1 MNGSRVTMTTP
12 ARVYQNVSYQ
22 ELLRYAETNPH
33 RARTLD
39 SMEIRMS
46 IVKETSLDSLLLP
59 GYTAFSL
66 YPTGIISLFACL
78 SDPHYYMLA
87 PPSVRTELI
96 MALTTTLQEEVE
108 ILRTTPLARKRKHL
122 YELIGKAFHGARMEE
137 KDYDDLF
144 QGIAYIREIQF
155 VIMKEAVQERV
166 EEGNGKRDGNGVRD
180 QEEYVPSGVKGE
192 IHFSSNPMNW
202 KKENATWLA
211 DHHARWVAMPS
222 GASARPFSSLVGE
235 WIVDMEGR
243 GWIVQWPEVE
253 ATKVELVAQLSTRPT
268 WQETDR
274 KQLKEVLAV
283 RLGKALTLQL
293 FHSWA

>member
-1 MNGSRVTMTTP
+1 MTTP

-33 RARTLD
+33 RVRTLD

-137 KDYDDLF
+137 KDYDDLL
-144 QGIAYIREIQF
+144 QGISYIREIQF

-166 EEGNGKRDGNGVRD
+166 EEGHGKRDGNGNGNGKGNGD
-180 QEEYVPSGVKGE
+180 QDAYVPSGVKGE

-202 KKENATWLA
+202 KKEHATWLV

-243 GWIVQWPEVE
+243 GWIIQWPEVE
-253 ATKVELVAQLSTRPT
+253 ATKVELVERLSARPT

-274 KQLKEVLAV
+274 KLLKEILAV

-293 FHSWA
+293 FHSW

>member
-1 MNGSRVTMTTP
+1 MTTP

-87 PPSVRTELI
+87 PPSVRTELV
-96 MALTTTLQEEVE
+96 MTLTTTLQEEVE
-108 ILRTTPLARKRKHL
+108 TLRTTPLARKRKHL

-144 QGIAYIREIQF
+144 QGISYIREIQF

-166 EEGNGKRDGNGVRD
+166 EEGHGKRGDDKEKGR
-180 QEEYVPSGVKGE
+180 EEYAPSGVKGE

-202 KKENATWLA
+202 KKEHATWLA

-222 GASARPFSSLVGE
+222 GASALPFSSLVGE
-235 WIVDMEGR
+235 WIVDMESR
-243 GWIVQWPEVE
+243 GWIIQWPEVE
-253 ATKVELVAQLSTRPT
+253 ATKVELVERLSARPT

-274 KQLKEVLAV
+274 KLLKEILAV

-293 FHSWA
+293 FHSW

>member
-1 MNGSRVTMTTP
+1 MTTP

-46 IVKETSLDSLLLP
+46 IVKETSLDSLLLT

-96 MALTTTLQEEVE
+96 MALATTLQEEVE
-108 ILRTTPLARKRKHL
+108 TLRTTPLARKRKHL

-137 KDYDDLF
+137 KDYNDLF

-166 EEGNGKRDGNGVRD
+166 EEGKGNGKGNE
-180 QEEYVPSGVKGE
+180 EEYASSGVKGE

-235 WIVDMEGR
+235 WIVDMESR

-274 KQLKEVLAV
+274 KLLKEVLAV
-283 RLGKALTLQL
+283 RLGKALTLQR

>member
-1 MNGSRVTMTTP
+1 MNESRVTMTTP

-108 ILRTTPLARKRKHL
+108 VLRTSPLARKRKHL

-137 KDYDDLF
+137 KDYDDLL

-166 EEGNGKRDGNGVRD
+166 EERNGA
-180 QEEYVPSGVKGE
+180 QEKEYVPSGVKGE

-293 FHSWA
+293 FHSWTTQ

>member
-1 MNGSRVTMTTP
+1 MTTP

-108 ILRTTPLARKRKHL
+108 TLRTTPLARKRKHL

-144 QGIAYIREIQF
+144 QGISYIREIQF

-166 EEGNGKRDGNGVRD
+166 EEGHGKRDGNGNGNGKGNGD
-180 QEEYVPSGVKGE
+180 QDAYVPSGVKGE

-202 KKENATWLA
+202 KKEHATWLV

-243 GWIVQWPEVE
+243 GWIIQWPEVE
-253 ATKVELVAQLSTRPT
+253 ATKVELVERLSARPT

-274 KQLKEVLAV
+274 KLLKEILAV

-293 FHSWA
+293 FHSW

>member
-1 MNGSRVTMTTP
+1 MTTP

-108 ILRTTPLARKRKHL
+108 RLRTTPLARKRKHL
-122 YELIGKAFHGARMEE
+122 YELIGKAFHGTRMEE
-137 KDYDDLF
+137 KDYDDLL
-144 QGIAYIREIQF
+144 QGIAYLREIQF

-166 EEGNGKRDGNGVRD
+166 EEGNGKRGGNGDEDRKED
-180 QEEYVPSGVKGE
+180 APVPSGVKGE

-202 KKENATWLA
+202 KRENAVWLA
-211 DHHARWVAMPS
+211 DHHARWIAMPS
-222 GASARPFSSLVGE
+222 GASARPFSSLVGK
-235 WIVDMEGR
+235 WIVDMESR

-253 ATKVELVAQLSTRPT
+253 ATKVELVERLSALPS

-274 KQLKEVLAV
+274 KQLKDVLAV
-283 RLGKALTLQL
+283 RLGKQTTLQL
-293 FHSWA
+293 FTTWA

>member
-1 MNGSRVTMTTP
+1 MTTP

-108 ILRTTPLARKRKHL
+108 TLRTTPLARKRKHL

-144 QGIAYIREIQF
+144 QGISYIREIQF

-166 EEGNGKRDGNGVRD
+166 EEGHGKRDGNGNGNGKGNGD
-180 QEEYVPSGVKGE
+180 QDAYVPSGVKGE

-202 KKENATWLA
+202 KKEHATWLV

-243 GWIVQWPEVE
+243 GWIIQWPEVE
-253 ATKVELVAQLSTRPT
+253 ATKVETFRFTFLVFTL
-268 WQETDR
+268 
-274 KQLKEVLAV
+274 LAKSHERHGV
-283 RLGKALTLQL
+283 SCCLVFSCT
-293 FHSWA
+293 

>member
-1 MNGSRVTMTTP
+1 
-12 ARVYQNVSYQ
+12 
-22 ELLRYAETNPH
+22 
-33 RARTLD
+33 
-39 SMEIRMS
+39 MS

-96 MALTTTLQEEVE
+96 MALTTTLQEETE
-108 ILRTTPLARKRKHL
+108 ILRTSPLARKRKHL

-166 EEGNGKRDGNGVRD
+166 EEGNGK
-180 QEEYVPSGVKGE
+180 QEKEREASVPSGVKGE

-222 GASARPFSSLVGE
+222 GASARSFSSLVGE

-283 RLGKALTLQL
+283 RLGKLTTLQL

>member
-1 MNGSRVTMTTP
+1 MTTP

-96 MALTTTLQEEVE
+96 MALATTLQEEVE
-108 ILRTTPLARKRKHL
+108 ILRTSPLARKRKHV

-144 QGIAYIREIQF
+144 QGISYMREIQF

-166 EEGNGKRDGNGVRD
+166 EEGNKQDK
-180 QEEYVPSGVKGE
+180 EEAPTVPSGVKGE

-202 KKENATWLA
+202 KKDHAVWLA

-222 GASARPFSSLVGE
+222 GASARPLSSLVGE
-235 WIVDMEGR
+235 WILDMESR

-253 ATKVELVAQLSTRPT
+253 ATKVELVERLSALPT

-274 KQLKEVLAV
+274 KQLKDVLAV
-283 RLGKALTLQL
+283 RLGKATTLQL
-293 FHSWA
+293 FTSWDM

>member
-1 MNGSRVTMTTP
+1 MTTP

-87 PPSVRTELI
+87 PPSVRIELI
-96 MALTTTLQEEVE
+96 MTLTTTLQEEVE
-108 ILRTTPLARKRKHL
+108 MLRTTPLARKRKHL

-144 QGIAYIREIQF
+144 QGISYIREIQF

-166 EEGNGKRDGNGVRD
+166 EEGHGKRNNDNEIR
-180 QEEYVPSGVKGE
+180 EEAYVPSGVKGE

-202 KKENATWLA
+202 KKEHATWLA

-235 WIVDMEGR
+235 WIMDMESR

-253 ATKVELVAQLSTRPT
+253 ATKVELVERLSARPT

-283 RLGKALTLQL
+283 RLGKALTLQR
-293 FHSWA
+293 FHSWTTQ

>member
-1 MNGSRVTMTTP
+1 MTTP

-33 RARTLD
+33 RTRTLD

-46 IVKETSLDSLLLP
+46 IVKETSLDSLFLP

-108 ILRTTPLARKRKHL
+108 RLRASPLARKRKHL
-122 YELIGKAFHGARMEE
+122 YELIGKAFHGVRMEE
-137 KDYDDLF
+137 KDYDELF
-144 QGIAYIREIQF
+144 QGISYLREIQF

-166 EEGNGKRDGNGVRD
+166 EEGNGKRNGNENGN
-180 QEEYVPSGVKGE
+180 QEAPVPSGVKGE

-202 KKENATWLA
+202 KRENAVWLV

-222 GASARPFSSLVGE
+222 GSSARPFSSLVGE
-235 WIVDMEGR
+235 WIVDMESR

-253 ATKVELVAQLSTRPT
+253 ATKVELVERLSAFPS

-274 KQLKEVLAV
+274 KHLKDVLAV
-283 RLGKALTLQL
+283 RLGKMTTLQL
-293 FHSWA
+293 FTSWATRMI

>member
-1 MNGSRVTMTTP
+1 MNESRVTMTTP

-78 SDPHYYMLA
+78 TDPQYYMLA

-108 ILRTTPLARKRKHL
+108 VLRTSPLARKRKHL

-137 KDYDDLF
+137 KDYDDLL

-166 EEGNGKRDGNGVRD
+166 EERNGA
-180 QEEYVPSGVKGE
+180 QEKEYVPSGVKGE

-222 GASARPFSSLVGE
+222 GASARPFLSLVGE

-293 FHSWA
+293 FHSWTTQ

>member
-1 MNGSRVTMTTP
+1 MNGSRVNMTTP

-33 RARTLD
+33 RTRTLD

-87 PPSVRTELI
+87 PPSVRTELV
-96 MALTTTLQEEVE
+96 MTLTTTLQEEVE

-144 QGIAYIREIQF
+144 QGISYIREIQF

-166 EEGNGKRDGNGVRD
+166 EEGQGKQGK
-180 QEEYVPSGVKGE
+180 EEASVPSVPSGVKGE
-192 IHFSSNPMNW
+192 IRFSSNPMNW
-202 KKENATWLA
+202 KKEHATWLA

-235 WIVDMEGR
+235 WIMDMEGR

-253 ATKVELVAQLSTRPT
+253 ATKVELVERLSALPS

-274 KQLKEVLAV
+274 KQLKDVLAV
-283 RLGKALTLQL
+283 RLGKALTLQR

>member
-1 MNGSRVTMTTP
+1 MTTP

-96 MALTTTLQEEVE
+96 MSLTTTLQEEVE
-108 ILRTTPLARKRKHL
+108 TLRTTPLARKRKHL

-144 QGIAYIREIQF
+144 QGISYIREIQF

-166 EEGNGKRDGNGVRD
+166 EEGNGKRGDNEIR
-180 QEEYVPSGVKGE
+180 EEYAPSGVKGE

-202 KKENATWLA
+202 KKEHATWLV

-253 ATKVELVAQLSTRPT
+253 ATKVELVERLSARPT

-274 KQLKEVLAV
+274 KLLKEILAV
-283 RLGKALTLQL
+283 RLGKLTTLQQ
-293 FHSWA
+293 FASW

>member
-46 IVKETSLDSLLLP
+46 IVKETSLDSLLLT

-96 MALTTTLQEEVE
+96 MALATTLQEEVE
-108 ILRTTPLARKRKHL
+108 TLRTTTLARKRKHL

-137 KDYDDLF
+137 KDYNDLF

-166 EEGNGKRDGNGVRD
+166 EEGKGNGKGNE
-180 QEEYVPSGVKGE
+180 EEYASSGVKGE

-274 KQLKEVLAV
+274 KLLKEVLAV
-283 RLGKALTLQL
+283 RLGKALTLQR

>member
-1 MNGSRVTMTTP
+1 MTTP

-96 MALTTTLQEEVE
+96 MTLTTTLQEEVE

-144 QGIAYIREIQF
+144 QGISYIREIQF

-166 EEGNGKRDGNGVRD
+166 EEGHGKRDDNEKVR
-180 QEEYVPSGVKGE
+180 EEAYVPSGVKGE

-202 KKENATWLA
+202 KKEHATWLV

-253 ATKVELVAQLSTRPT
+253 ATKVELVERLSARPT

-274 KQLKEVLAV
+274 KLLKEILAV
-283 RLGKALTLQL
+283 RLGKLTTLQQ
-293 FHSWA
+293 FASW

>member
-108 ILRTTPLARKRKHL
+108 RLRTTPLARKRKHL

-144 QGIAYIREIQF
+144 QGIAYLREIQF

-166 EEGNGKRDGNGVRD
+166 EEGNGNGDEDRK
-180 QEEYVPSGVKGE
+180 EAPVPSGVKGE

-202 KKENATWLA
+202 KRENAVWLA

-222 GASARPFSSLVGE
+222 GASAHPFSSLVGE
-235 WIVDMEGR
+235 WIVDMESR

-253 ATKVELVAQLSTRPT
+253 ATKVELVERLSALPS

-274 KQLKEVLAV
+274 KHLKDVLAV
-283 RLGKALTLQL
+283 RLGKLTTLQL
-293 FHSWA
+293 FTSWA

>member
-1 MNGSRVTMTTP
+1 MNESRVTMTTP

-108 ILRTTPLARKRKHL
+108 RLRTSPLARKRKHL

-137 KDYDDLF
+137 KDYDDLL

-166 EEGNGKRDGNGVRD
+166 EEGNGA
-180 QEEYVPSGVKGE
+180 QEKEYVPSGVKGE

-293 FHSWA
+293 FHSWTTQ

>member
-1 MNGSRVTMTTP
+1 MTTP

-46 IVKETSLDSLLLP
+46 IVKETSLDSLLLT

-108 ILRTTPLARKRKHL
+108 TLRTTPLARKRKHL

-166 EEGNGKRDGNGVRD
+166 EEGNGKGK
-180 QEEYVPSGVKGE
+180 EEAYAPSGVKGE

-253 ATKVELVAQLSTRPT
+253 ATKVELVERLSARPT

-274 KQLKEVLAV
+274 KLLKEVLAV

>member
-1 MNGSRVTMTTP
+1 MTTP

-46 IVKETSLDSLLLP
+46 IVKETALDSLLLP

-87 PPSVRTELI
+87 PSSVRTELI
-96 MALTTTLQEEVE
+96 MALATTLQEEVE
-108 ILRTTPLARKRKHL
+108 ILRTSPLARKRKHV
-122 YELIGKAFHGARMEE
+122 YELIGKAFHGTRMEE

-144 QGIAYIREIQF
+144 QGISYMRELQF

-166 EEGNGKRDGNGVRD
+166 EEGNKKENENANGNRD
-180 QEEYVPSGVKGE
+180 QEVPSVPSGVKGT

-202 KKENATWLA
+202 KKDHEVWLV

-222 GASARPFSSLVGE
+222 GVDARPYSSLVGE
-235 WIVDMEGR
+235 WILDMESR

-253 ATKVELVAQLSTRPT
+253 ATKIELVAQLSTFPS

-283 RLGKALTLQL
+283 RLGKALTVQL
-293 FHSWA
+293 FRSWTAM

>member
-1 MNGSRVTMTTP
+1 MNDSRVTMTTP

-96 MALTTTLQEEVE
+96 MTLTTTLQEEVE
-108 ILRTTPLARKRKHL
+108 KLRTTPLARKRKHL

-144 QGIAYIREIQF
+144 QGSAYLREIQF

-166 EEGNGKRDGNGVRD
+166 EEGNGKRDRD
-180 QEEYVPSGVKGE
+180 QEVHVPSGVKGE

-202 KKENATWLA
+202 KRENATWLA
-211 DHHARWVAMPS
+211 DHHARWIAMPS

-235 WIVDMEGR
+235 WIVDMESR

-253 ATKVELVAQLSTRPT
+253 ATKVELVERLSARPT

-274 KQLKEVLAV
+274 KLLKEVLAV
-283 RLGKALTLQL
+283 RLGKLTTLQQ
-293 FHSWA
+293 FASWA

>member
-1 MNGSRVTMTTP
+1 MTTP

-33 RARTLD
+33 RTRTLD

-46 IVKETSLDSLLLP
+46 IVKETSLDSLFLP

-87 PPSVRTELI
+87 PPSIRTELI
-96 MALTTTLQEEVE
+96 MTLTTTLQEEVE
-108 ILRTTPLARKRKHL
+108 RLRTSPLARKRKHL

-137 KDYDDLF
+137 KDYDELF
-144 QGIAYIREIQF
+144 QGLSYLREIQF
-155 VIMKEAVQERV
+155 VIMKEVVQERV
-166 EEGNGKRDGNGVRD
+166 EEGNGKRDGNKNEN
-180 QEEYVPSGVKGE
+180 QEAHVPSGVKGE

-202 KKENATWLA
+202 KRENAVWLA

-235 WIVDMEGR
+235 WIVDMESR

-253 ATKVELVAQLSTRPT
+253 ATKVELVERLSAFPS

-274 KQLKEVLAV
+274 KHLKEVLAM
-283 RLGKALTLQL
+283 RLGKLTTLQL
-293 FHSWA
+293 FTSWA

>member
-1 MNGSRVTMTTP
+1 MTTP

-87 PPSVRTELI
+87 PPSVRTELV
-96 MALTTTLQEEVE
+96 MTLTTTLQEEVE

-144 QGIAYIREIQF
+144 QGISYIREIQF

-166 EEGNGKRDGNGVRD
+166 EEGQGKQGK
-180 QEEYVPSGVKGE
+180 EEASVPSVPSGVKGE
-192 IHFSSNPMNW
+192 IRFSSNPMNW
-202 KKENATWLA
+202 KKEHATWLA

-235 WIVDMEGR
+235 WIMDMESR

-253 ATKVELVAQLSTRPT
+253 ATKVELVERLSALPS

-274 KQLKEVLAV
+274 KQLKDVLAV
-283 RLGKALTLQL
+283 RLGKALTLQR

>member
-1 MNGSRVTMTTP
+1 MTTP

-46 IVKETSLDSLLLP
+46 IVKETSLDSLLLT

-87 PPSVRTELI
+87 PPSVRMELI

-166 EEGNGKRDGNGVRD
+166 EEGNGKGK
-180 QEEYVPSGVKGE
+180 EEAYAPSGVKGE

-253 ATKVELVAQLSTRPT
+253 ATKVELVAQLSARPT

-274 KQLKEVLAV
+274 KLLKEVLAV

-293 FHSWA
+293 FHSWV

>member
-1 MNGSRVTMTTP
+1 
-12 ARVYQNVSYQ
+12 
-22 ELLRYAETNPH
+22 
-33 RARTLD
+33 
-39 SMEIRMS
+39 
-46 IVKETSLDSLLLP
+46 VKETSLDSLLLP

-87 PPSVRTELI
+87 PPSVRTELV
-96 MALTTTLQEEVE
+96 MTLTTTLQEEVE

-144 QGIAYIREIQF
+144 QGISYIREIQF

-166 EEGNGKRDGNGVRD
+166 EEGHGKRDDNEKVR
-180 QEEYVPSGVKGE
+180 EEAYVPSGVKGE

-202 KKENATWLA
+202 KKEHATWLA

-235 WIVDMEGR
+235 WIMDMESR

-253 ATKVELVAQLSTRPT
+253 ATKVELVERLSARPT

-274 KQLKEVLAV
+274 KLLKEVLAV

>member
-46 IVKETSLDSLLLP
+46 IVKETSLDSLLLT

-96 MALTTTLQEEVE
+96 MALATTLQEEVE
-108 ILRTTPLARKRKHL
+108 TLRTTPLARKRKHL

-137 KDYDDLF
+137 KDYNDLF

-166 EEGNGKRDGNGVRD
+166 EEGKGNGKGNE
-180 QEEYVPSGVKGE
+180 EEYASSGVKGE

-235 WIVDMEGR
+235 WIVDMESR

-274 KQLKEVLAV
+274 KLLKEVLAV
-283 RLGKALTLQL
+283 RLGKALTLQR

>member
-1 MNGSRVTMTTP
+1 
-12 ARVYQNVSYQ
+12 
-22 ELLRYAETNPH
+22 
-33 RARTLD
+33 
-39 SMEIRMS
+39 
-46 IVKETSLDSLLLP
+46 
-59 GYTAFSL
+59 
-66 YPTGIISLFACL
+66 
-78 SDPHYYMLA
+78 MLA

-96 MALTTTLQEEVE
+96 MSLTTTLQEEVE
-108 ILRTTPLARKRKHL
+108 TLRTTPLARKRKHL
-122 YELIGKAFHGARMEE
+122 YELIGKSFHGARMEE

-144 QGIAYIREIQF
+144 QGISYIREIQF

-166 EEGNGKRDGNGVRD
+166 EEGHGKRDDNDKEKGK
-180 QEEYVPSGVKGE
+180 EEYAPSGVKGE

-202 KKENATWLA
+202 KKEHATWLV

-243 GWIVQWPEVE
+243 GWIIQWPEVE
-253 ATKVELVAQLSTRPT
+253 ATKVELVERLSARPT

-274 KQLKEVLAV
+274 KLLKEILAV

-293 FHSWA
+293 FHSWTTQ

>member
-1 MNGSRVTMTTP
+1 MTTP

-96 MALTTTLQEEVE
+96 MTLTTTLQEEVE
-108 ILRTTPLARKRKHL
+108 MLRTTPLARKRKHL

-144 QGIAYIREIQF
+144 QGISYIREIQF

-166 EEGNGKRDGNGVRD
+166 EEGHGKRNNDNEIR
-180 QEEYVPSGVKGE
+180 EEAYVPSGVKGE

-202 KKENATWLA
+202 KKEHATWLA

-235 WIVDMEGR
+235 WIMDMESR
-243 GWIVQWPEVE
+243 GWIIQWPEVE
-253 ATKVELVAQLSTRPT
+253 ATKVELVERLSALPS

-283 RLGKALTLQL
+283 RLGKALTLQR
-293 FHSWA
+293 FHSWTTQ

>member
-46 IVKETSLDSLLLP
+46 IVKETSLDSLLLT

-166 EEGNGKRDGNGVRD
+166 EEGNGKGK
-180 QEEYVPSGVKGE
+180 EEAYAPSGVKGE

-253 ATKVELVAQLSTRPT
+253 ATKVELVERLSARPT

-274 KQLKEVLAV
+274 KLLKEVLAV

>member
-1 MNGSRVTMTTP
+1 MTTP

-87 PPSVRTELI
+87 PPSVRTELV
-96 MALTTTLQEEVE
+96 MTLTTTLQEEVE

-144 QGIAYIREIQF
+144 QGISYIREIQF

-166 EEGNGKRDGNGVRD
+166 EEGQGKQGK
-180 QEEYVPSGVKGE
+180 EEASVPSVPSGVKGE
-192 IHFSSNPMNW
+192 IRFSSNPMNW
-202 KKENATWLA
+202 KKEHATWLA

-235 WIVDMEGR
+235 WIMDMESR

-253 ATKVELVAQLSTRPT
+253 ATKVELVERLSALPS

-283 RLGKALTLQL
+283 RLGKALTLQR
-293 FHSWA
+293 FHSWV

>member
-1 MNGSRVTMTTP
+1 MTTP

-46 IVKETSLDSLLLP
+46 IVKETSLDSLLLT

-108 ILRTTPLARKRKHL
+108 TLRTTPLARKRKHL

-166 EEGNGKRDGNGVRD
+166 EEGNGK
-180 QEEYVPSGVKGE
+180 EEAYAPSGVKGE

-253 ATKVELVAQLSTRPT
+253 ATKVELVERLSARPT

-274 KQLKEVLAV
+274 KLLKEVLAV

>member
-1 MNGSRVTMTTP
+1 MTTI

-39 SMEIRMS
+39 SMEIRAP
-46 IVKETSLDSLLLP
+46 IVKETTLDSLFLP

-66 YPTGIISLFACL
+66 YPTGMISLFACL

-87 PPSVRTELI
+87 PPSVRTELV
-96 MALTTTLQEEVE
+96 MTLVTTLQEEVE
-108 ILRTTPLARKRKHL
+108 VLRTSPLARKRKHV
-122 YELIGKAFHGARMEE
+122 YELIGKAFHGTRMEE

-144 QGIAYIREIQF
+144 QGISYMRELQF

-166 EEGNGKRDGNGVRD
+166 EEGQGKGQANGA
-180 QEEYVPSGVKGE
+180 EEAPSIPSGVKGT

-202 KKENATWLA
+202 KRDYEVWLV

-222 GASARPFSSLVGE
+222 GASARAFSLLVGE
-235 WIVDMEGR
+235 WIVDMESR
-243 GWIVQWPEVE
+243 GWIVSWPEVD
-253 ATKVELVAQLSTRPT
+253 ATKVELVAQLSVLPH

-283 RLGKALTLQL
+283 RLGKAQTLQL
-293 FHSWA
+293 FRSWTAQRLSSD

>member
-1 MNGSRVTMTTP
+1 MTTP

-87 PPSVRTELI
+87 PPSVRTELV
-96 MALTTTLQEEVE
+96 MTLTTTLQEEVE
-108 ILRTTPLARKRKHL
+108 TLRTTPLARKRKHL

-144 QGIAYIREIQF
+144 QGISYIREIQF

-166 EEGNGKRDGNGVRD
+166 EEGQGKGK
-180 QEEYVPSGVKGE
+180 EEASVPSVPSGVKGE

-202 KKENATWLA
+202 KKEHATWLA

-235 WIVDMEGR
+235 WIMDMESR

-253 ATKVELVAQLSTRPT
+253 ATKVELVERLSTFPS

-274 KQLKEVLAV
+274 KQLKDVLAV
-283 RLGKALTLQL
+283 RLGKALTLQR

>member
-1 MNGSRVTMTTP
+1 MTTP

-96 MALTTTLQEEVE
+96 MSLTTTLQEEVE
-108 ILRTTPLARKRKHL
+108 TLRTTPLARKRKHL

-144 QGIAYIREIQF
+144 QGISYIREIQF

-166 EEGNGKRDGNGVRD
+166 EEGHGKRGDDKEKGK
-180 QEEYVPSGVKGE
+180 EEYAPSGVKGE

-202 KKENATWLA
+202 KKEHTTWLV

-243 GWIVQWPEVE
+243 GWIIQWPEVE
-253 ATKVELVAQLSTRPT
+253 ATKVELVERLSARPT

-274 KQLKEVLAV
+274 KLLKETLAV
-283 RLGKALTLQL
+283 RLGKLTTLQV
-293 FHSWA
+293 FHSWTTQ